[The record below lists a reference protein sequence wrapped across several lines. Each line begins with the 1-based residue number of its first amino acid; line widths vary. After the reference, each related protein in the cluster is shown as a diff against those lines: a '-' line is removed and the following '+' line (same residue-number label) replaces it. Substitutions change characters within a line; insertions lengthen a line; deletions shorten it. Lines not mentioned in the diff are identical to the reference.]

1 MNKVFYVCLLSG
13 LLLSGCGLQ
22 EREKKLADGWQSLHQ
37 KEQEL
42 ILKEQALNDRQ
53 KTIDSVE
60 SRQTDT
66 LTALYPDLEGNW
78 SVKMVCNVAT
88 CPGFAIGDTKSE
100 QWEFRIQ
107 ANEVMAIAV
116 SNNKVTRIY
125 TGTFNGDQ
133 LIMNAQLVESQP
145 DLNTRMIV
153 RIRFSDNN
161 NMTGEREIVRQDDCN
176 IIYSLNL
183 KKQVPKS

>member
-1 MNKVFYVCLLSG
+1 MNKVFYLSLFSG
-13 LLLSGCGLQ
+13 LILSGCGLQ
-22 EREKKLADGWQSLHQ
+22 EREKKLAEGWQILHQ

-60 SRQTDT
+60 SRQLDT
-66 LTALYPDLEGNW
+66 LAATYPELEGNW

-100 QWEFRIQ
+100 QWDFRIQ

-125 TGTFNGDQ
+125 TGTFYGDQ
-133 LIMNAQLVESQP
+133 LIMTAQLVESQP
-145 DLNTRMIV
+145 ELNTRMIV
-153 RIRFSDNN
+153 RLRLSDNF
-161 NMTGEREIVRQDDCN
+161 NMTGEREIIRQDDCN
-176 IIYSLNL
+176 IIYSLSL
-183 KKQVPKS
+183 KKQVSKP